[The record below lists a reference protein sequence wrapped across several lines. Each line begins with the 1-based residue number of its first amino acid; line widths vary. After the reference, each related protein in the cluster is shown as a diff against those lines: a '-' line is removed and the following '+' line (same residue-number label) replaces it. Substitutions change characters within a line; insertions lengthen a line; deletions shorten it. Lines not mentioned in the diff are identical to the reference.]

1 MMTKTNCVLGSL
13 LLLCLTGCQA
23 TKLASLKPEV
33 WKGNESKV
41 SITRGAYQSTFDTA
55 EVASK
60 HYAIYGK
67 IATLV
72 EEANIWVLPNTDKY
86 ACEKPV

>member
-1 MMTKTNCVLGSL
+1 MITKKSCILGSIFL
-13 LLLCLTGCQA
+13 VCLTGCQA
-23 TKLASLKPEV
+23 SKVVSFKPEV
-33 WKGNESKV
+33 WKGNENKV
-41 SITRGAYQSTFDTA
+41 SITRGAYMSTFDTA

-60 HYAIYGK
+60 HCATYGK

-72 EEANIWVLPNTDKY
+72 EEVNIWVLPNTDKY